1 MQWLPWTDAAAAAAG
16 AGVATRVM
24 VSRARRAWRAA
35 SAWTREL
42 TVMLALYALWQLAGD
57 LSLGNEGGALQ
68 RGRDIYRAEQWAHLP
83 SERSV
88 QSFLLGHH
96 DLLRVFNLYYVGLHV
111 GVMGACLV
119 WVFARHRDRYPVVRN
134 TLALATGVS
143 LLVALEPVA
152 PPRLIPGL
160 GLVDTGRLVGPTVY
174 PATARPGLDQ
184 LSAMPS
190 VHVAWALVVA
200 GTVVYLLRSPWRWL
214 AVLYPVFT
222 VIVVVVTGNHYW
234 ADGAVAV
241 VIVAASGVAALRL
254 GGARSGA
261 EVEHDLAE
269 HRSVAEQAEGVL
281 DVAKGDLVV
290 HDDLEPASGQR
301 I

>member
-1 MQWLPWTDAAAAAAG
+1 
-16 AGVATRVM
+16 M
-24 VSRARRAWRAA
+24 VTGARRVWQAA
-35 SAWTREL
+35 SAWTREF
-42 TVMLALYALWQLAGD
+42 TVMLGLYALWQLAGD
-57 LSLGNEGGALQ
+57 LSLGGEVGALQ
-68 RGRDIYRAEQWAHLP
+68 RGRDIYRAEHWMHMP
-83 SERSV
+83 SEKSV
-88 QSFLLGHH
+88 QSFLLVHH

-134 TLALATGVS
+134 TLALTTGIS

-200 GTVVYLLRSPWRWL
+200 ATVVYLLRSRWRWL
-214 AVLYPVFT
+214 AFAYPVFT
-222 VIVVVVTGNHYW
+222 VVVVVVTGNHYW

-241 VIVAASGVAALRL
+241 VIVAASGVGALRL
-254 GGARSGA
+254 AGARRGA
-261 EVEHDLAE
+261 EVEDDLAE
-269 HRSVAEQAEGVL
+269 HRPVAEQAEGLL
-281 DVAKGDLVV
+281 DVSERHLAVD
-290 HDDLEPASGQR
+290 DDLEAASSQR

>member
-1 MQWLPWTDAAAAAAG
+1 MEWLPWTDAAAAAAG
-16 AGVATRVM
+16 AGVATKTMVAGTRRV
-24 VSRARRAWRAA
+24 WQAA

-57 LSLGNEGGALQ
+57 LSLGGEAGALQ
-68 RGRDIYRAEQWAHLP
+68 RGRGIYRAEQLVHLP

-134 TLALATGVS
+134 TLALSTGAS

-200 GTVVYLLRSPWRWL
+200 ATVVYLLRSRWRWL
-214 AVLYPVFT
+214 AFLYPVFT
-222 VIVVVVTGNHYW
+222 TVVVVVTGNHYW
-234 ADGAVAV
+234 ADGAVAL
-241 VIVAASGVAALRL
+241 VIVAGSGLVALRL
-254 GGARSGA
+254 RGSRSSA
-261 EVEHDLAE
+261 EVEDDLAE
-269 HRSVAEQAEGVL
+269 HRPVTEQTESLPHVGER
-281 DVAKGDLVV
+281 DLAV
-290 HDDLEPASGQR
+290 HDDLESASSQR
-301 I
+301 L